1 MNPFVI
7 ALILSSTVMHAGW
20 NLLARYRGSEAD
32 FFSRMLTVVVLFGF
46 VPGIV
51 SEALTHSLNPTAWV
65 YVVGSGCF
73 CALYFFCLA
82 RAYASSDFTTVYPV
96 ARALPVLLVGMGDIV
111 RGIYPTAIG
120 WMGMLL
126 VIAGCFLAP
135 LRSFRAF
142 SARAYLNRTSLYML
156 LTAMGTVGYTLLDK
170 LASEVVL
177 QGPST
182 AARYGYLYF
191 LISFVAYRV
200 LLWIFRSEGRELQM
214 VGWRV
219 PFYAAFLT
227 FGAYWLILWAYQL
240 SRHASYVVAFRQFS
254 IVIGVILGFVIYKE
268 QGLVVRGAG
277 TSMIALGLVLVG
289 LWGS

>member
-1 MNPFVI
+1 MNPYVI
-7 ALILSSTVMHAGW
+7 TLILVSTVMHAGW
-20 NLLARYRGSEAD
+20 NLLARYQRSEAR
-32 FFSRMLTVVVLFGF
+32 FFSRMLTVVVLVGF
-46 VPGIV
+46 VPGIL

-65 YVVGSGCF
+65 CVLGSGSF

-82 RAYASSDFTTVYPV
+82 RAYSASDFTTVYPV
-96 ARALPVLLVGMGDIV
+96 ARAMPVFLVGLGDV
-111 RGIYPTAIG
+111 ARGIYPTAIG
-120 WMGMLL
+120 WIGMLL

-135 LRSFRAF
+135 LTSFRDF
-142 SARAYLNRTSLYML
+142 RARSYLNRTSVYML
-156 LTAMGTVGYTLLDK
+156 LTAVGTVGYTLLDK
-170 LASEVVL
+170 IASEVVV
-177 QGPST
+177 QGPAT

-200 LLWIFRSEGRELQM
+200 LLQIFRGDGQESHA
-214 VGWRV
+214 VGWRF
-219 PFYAAFLT
+219 PFYAAFLS

-254 IVIGVILGFVIYKE
+254 IVIGVILGFAIYKE
-268 QGLVVRGAG
+268 QGLVVRVVG

>member
-20 NLLARYRGSEAD
+20 NLLARYRRSEAD
-32 FFSRMLTVVVLFGF
+32 FFSRMLTVVVLVGF
-46 VPGIV
+46 VPGIL
-51 SEALTHSLNPTAWV
+51 SEALTRSLNLTAWV
-65 YVVGSGCF
+65 CVLGSGCF

-82 RAYASSDFTTVYPV
+82 RAYACSDFTTVYPV
-96 ARALPVLLVGMGDIV
+96 ARALPVLLVGMGDV
-111 RGIYPTAIG
+111 ARGVYPTGIG

-135 LRSFRAF
+135 LRSFRDF

-156 LTAMGTVGYTLLDK
+156 VTAIGTVGYTLLDK
-170 LASEVVL
+170 IASEVVL
-177 QGPST
+177 QGPAT

-191 LISFVAYRV
+191 LISFVAYRL

-214 VGWRV
+214 VGWRF

-240 SRHASYVVAFRQFS
+240 SRHASYIVAFRQFS

>member
-20 NLLARYRGSEAD
+20 NLLARYRRSEAD
-32 FFSRMLTVVVLFGF
+32 FFSRMLTVVVLVGF
-46 VPGIV
+46 VPGIL
-51 SEALTHSLNPTAWV
+51 SEALTRSLNPTAWV
-65 YVVGSGCF
+65 CVLGSGCF

-82 RAYASSDFTTVYPV
+82 RAYACSDFTTVYPV
-96 ARALPVLLVGMGDIV
+96 ARALPVLLVGMGDV
-111 RGIYPTAIG
+111 ARGVYPTGIG

-135 LRSFRAF
+135 LRSFRDF

-156 LTAMGTVGYTLLDK
+156 VTAIGTVGYTLLDK
-170 LASEVVL
+170 IASEVVL
-177 QGPST
+177 QGPAT

-191 LISFVAYRV
+191 LISFVAYRL

-214 VGWRV
+214 VGWRF

-240 SRHASYVVAFRQFS
+240 SRHASYIVAFRQFS